1 MSFTYR
7 LGGRHEFNLPQPAGS
22 YPPGIGKGIYMDG
35 ELNER
40 GNTSAATVVARKFAV
55 RTQRRRW
62 QRRTDSWEDHAVAG
76 LEPVIDA
83 VLTESGEAA
92 RGVVVDVGAGGGALA
107 VPVALVAERVIAVDV
122 STKML
127 DRLARRADDEG
138 LESVEPNRGAIEE
151 LEFTP
156 ASVDLIVSNYALHHL
171 LDGDK
176 ARFVRGA
183 VTWLRPGGKLVIGDM
198 MLGRGRTRDDRRI
211 LAGKARIMLS
221 RGPAGWWRI
230 AKNAWRL
237 LTRTVERPL
246 PMASWER
253 LLEDAGFV
261 DVSGRRVVAEAAVVS
276 GRRP

>member
-1 MSFTYR
+1 
-7 LGGRHEFNLPQPAGS
+7 
-22 YPPGIGKGIYMDG
+22 MDG
-35 ELNER
+35 ELTDRENPS
-40 GNTSAATVVARKFAV
+40 TATVVARKLAV

-62 QRRTDSWEDHAVAG
+62 QRQTDSWEDHAVAG

-83 VLTESGEAA
+83 VLTESGDAA

-122 STKML
+122 STRML
-127 DRLARRADDEG
+127 DRLAQRADDEG
-138 LESVEPNRGAIEE
+138 LENVEPSTGAIED
-151 LEFTP
+151 LDFDP

-176 ARFVRGA
+176 ARFVQDA
-183 VTWLRPGGKLVIGDM
+183 IKWLRPGGKLVIGDM
-198 MLGRGRTRDDRRI
+198 MLGRGLRRDDRQI
-211 LAGKARIMLS
+211 LAGKVRIMLA

-246 PMASWER
+246 PMESWEG
-253 LLEDAGFV
+253 LLRDAGFV
-261 DVSGRRVVAEAAVVS
+261 DVSGRRVVAESAVVS
-276 GRRP
+276 GVRP

>member
-1 MSFTYR
+1 
-7 LGGRHEFNLPQPAGS
+7 
-22 YPPGIGKGIYMDG
+22 MDG
-35 ELNER
+35 EINYR
-40 GNTSAATVVARKFAV
+40 GSTSTATAVARKVAV

-76 LEPVIDA
+76 LDSVIDA

-107 VPVALVAERVIAVDV
+107 VPMALVAERVIAVDV
-122 STKML
+122 SSRML
-127 DRLARRADDEG
+127 DRLSQRADEEG
-138 LESVEPNRGAIEE
+138 LPNVEANRGAIEE
-151 LEFTP
+151 LDFSP

-171 LDGDK
+171 LDRDK
-176 ARFVRGA
+176 GRFVKDAG
-183 VTWLRPGGKLVIGDM
+183 VWLRPGGKLVIGDM
-198 MLGRGRTRDDRRI
+198 MVGRGLSRDDRRI

-237 LTRTVERPL
+237 FTRTVERPL
-246 PMASWER
+246 AMESWED
-253 LLEDAGFV
+253 LLREAGFV